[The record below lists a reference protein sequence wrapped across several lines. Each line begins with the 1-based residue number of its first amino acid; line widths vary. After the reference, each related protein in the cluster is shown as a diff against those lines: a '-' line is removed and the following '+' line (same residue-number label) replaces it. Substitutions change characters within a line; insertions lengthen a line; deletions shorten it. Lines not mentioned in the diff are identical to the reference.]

1 MSKKK
6 KSPSPSGSPSSPA
19 RPFAK
24 AAGAGSLLLTREGPE
39 PRSDDRP
46 TPVWLIVLLGLLL
59 WWGEM
64 FVMEHGGDLAGK
76 TGTFPATVYSPFK
89 THAEVVTANP
99 FDATRERA
107 VNGLRVYNLVCN
119 ACHQASGMGSPGQ
132 FPPLAGSEWVLAES
146 PNRIVRI
153 VLHGLIGPIDVKG
166 QQFNGNMVAWKDTL
180 TDEQIADVLTYIRS
194 EWGNKAPAVSTE
206 QVQKI
211 RGEVGDR
218 GDYWTVKELE
228 AVP

>member
-6 KSPSPSGSPSSPA
+6 KSPPPSGSPSSPA
-19 RPFAK
+19 RSFAK

-46 TPVWLIVLLGLLL
+46 TPVWLIALLGLLL

-76 TGTFPATVYSPFK
+76 TGTFPATVYYPFT
-89 THAEVVTANP
+89 THAEVVAANP
-99 FDATRERA
+99 VDAAGARA
-107 VNGLRVYNLVCN
+107 ANGLRVFNMVCV
-119 ACHQASGMGSPGQ
+119 ACHQPSGMGVAGQ
-132 FPPLAGSEWVLAES
+132 FPALAGSEWVLAES

-153 VLHGLIGPIDVKG
+153 VLNGLIGPIDVKG
-166 QQFNGNMVAWKDTL
+166 QQFNNNMLAWKDTL
-180 TDEQIADVLTYIRS
+180 TDEQIADVLTYVRS
-194 EWGNKAPAVSTE
+194 EWGNKASSVSTE

-218 GDYWTVKELE
+218 GDYWTSKELE
-228 AVP
+228 AIR